1 MKKGILIF
9 LGIIAFLFILLLT
22 IPFLFKDQIKAK
34 VDEQIAKSV
43 NATVVFDADKLGLSL
58 IRNFPNVT
66 ISIDDFGIIGKQ
78 EEFKGDTLFFA
89 KNFKV
94 VADIMSVISGD
105 QIKVKSIYL
114 NKPIVATYVTKDG
127 KMSWDIAIATP
138 EDTTA
143 EKAPEEPSK
152 FSVALDKWE
161 IEDGLIIYEDKSLP
175 MYAELRGFS
184 HTGKGDIT
192 QDIYDV
198 ETYTKSKET
207 VVIFDNVAYLNKHQV
222 EANLNLNI
230 NMPKSEYKFL
240 ENNIK
245 INNFDFG
252 FDGLIAMP
260 GDDIIYDL
268 TYEAKETDF
277 KDLISLVPAIYTK
290 DYNDLKAEGKV
301 AFNGIVK
308 GKQTATT
315 LPGFTFNLNID
326 NGSMKYPSLPSAI
339 SNIVTDLSV
348 VNNDGIIDNTVINLK
363 KFHMDM
369 DKNPVDAR
377 ALVEGLNP
385 YKIDANLLAKVKLD
399 DVTKF
404 YPIEGTTLK
413 GLFGADVKVKG
424 TYSDSLKL
432 MPVVDAKM
440 FLQNGYV
447 KTKDFP
453 AALEQMSFNAAVQSS
468 GDMPTSKA
476 SLENF
481 KMVMD
486 GEPFEM
492 KASVLNFDNPAY
504 DVNLKGIIDLTK
516 MTKIY
521 PLEDMTVAGRIITDI
536 ATKGVLSDVEAGR
549 YDKTSTSGTMKVSN
563 LKYSSKDFPQ
573 GMALSSASFTLSP
586 DKMTIDNMDGYLGKS
601 DISVKGFFS
610 NYMGYMFGKQ
620 DTVLRG
626 NMSFNSKKF
635 DVNEW
640 MTDEEATT
648 PQAQA
653 EPVDSGLVEIP
664 KNIDFFLAS
673 QIGEVLY
680 DNMSLKDLKGNIIMK
695 DGIAR
700 LENLVFNSLGGSF
713 LLAKGEYNTKDVE
726 KPSFDFDMKITEIQI
741 KEAFKT
747 FNTVQTFAPMA
758 KNMEGVVSLSLKT
771 NGQMDKYMN
780 PLYPTMSGA
789 GTLAIPN
796 ATIKDNPVLATMSK
810 LTMVKELNPL
820 GVKNVI
826 ANFKIEGGKLKVEPF
841 DVNAGN
847 FKMNIGGASGFDG
860 GLDYI
865 VKMDVPAG
873 ALGSAVNSALGK
885 ITGQPAS
892 GSENIKLD
900 LKIGGTNSDPKVGIA
915 GSSVQEQGKEQA
927 KTAVENKVK
936 EEIKNNAQI
945 QEAQKQVE
953 DAKKAAEE
961 KVKAEQE
968 RIKKEAE
975 EKQKA
980 EQERLKKEAEKGV
993 KDQLKK
999 LPKF

>member
-9 LGIIAFLFILLLT
+9 LGVIAFLFILLLT

-34 VDEQIAKSV
+34 VDEEIAKSV

-89 KNFKV
+89 KSFKV

-114 NKPIVATYVTKDG
+114 KKPTVATYVTKDG
-127 KMSWDIAIATP
+127 KMSWDIAIASP
-138 EDTTA
+138 EDTVA
-143 EKAPEEPSK
+143 AAPEEEPSK
-152 FSVALDKWE
+152 FSIALEKWV
-161 IEDGLIIYEDKSLP
+161 IEDGLIIYEDRSMPL
-175 MYAELRGFS
+175 YAELRGFN
-184 HTGKGDIT
+184 HTGRGDIT

-198 ETYTKSKET
+198 ETYTKSDET
-207 VVIFDNVAYLNKHQV
+207 IVIVDNITYLNKHV
-222 EANLNLNI
+222 LEANLNLNI

-245 INNFDFG
+245 INNFDFA
-252 FDGLIAMP
+252 FDGLVAMP
-260 GDDIIYDL
+260 GDDIVFDL
-268 TYEAKETDF
+268 TYEGKQTDF
-277 KDLISLVPAIYTK
+277 KNLISLVPAVYTK
-290 DYNDLKAEGKV
+290 DYKDLKADGKV

-308 GKQTATT
+308 GTQTATT
-315 LPGFTFNLNID
+315 IPGFTFNLKID
-326 NGSMKYPSLPSAI
+326 NGSMQYPSLPSAI
-339 SNIVTDLSV
+339 RNIETDLV
-348 VNNDGIIDNTVINLK
+348 VENKDGILDNTIINLK
-363 KFHMDM
+363 KFHLDM

-385 YKIDANLLAKVKLD
+385 YKIDANVLAKVNLD
-399 DVTKF
+399 DITKF

-424 TYSDSLKL
+424 SYSDSLKL
-432 MPVVDAKM
+432 MPVVDAHM
-440 FLQNGYV
+440 SLENGYV
-447 KTKDFP
+447 KSQDFP
-453 AALEQMSFNAAVQSS
+453 AALEQVNFKAAVQSS
-468 GDMPTSKA
+468 GDMSASQA
-476 SLENF
+476 SLETF

-492 KASVLNFDNPAY
+492 KAFVQNFDNPAY

-516 MTKIY
+516 ITKMY
-521 PLEDMTVAGRIITDI
+521 PLEDMTVAGRIVADI

-549 YDKTSTSGTMKVSN
+549 YEKTSTAGTMKVSD
-563 LKYSSKDFPQ
+563 LKYSAKDFPQ
-573 GMALSSASFTLSP
+573 GMSLSSASFTLSP
-586 DKMTIDNMDGYLGKS
+586 DKMTIDNLTGYLGKS
-601 DISVKGFFS
+601 DINVKGYFS
-610 NYMGYMFGKQ
+610 NYMGYLFGKQ

-640 MTDEEATT
+640 MTDEEAT
-648 PQAQA
+648 AQTQE

-700 LENLVFNSLGGSF
+700 LDNLVFNSLGGSF
-713 LLAKGEYNTKDVE
+713 LTNGMYSTKDIE
-726 KPSFDFDMKITEIQI
+726 KPAFDFSLKITDIQI
-741 KEAFKT
+741 KEAFNT
-747 FNTVQTFAPMA
+747 FNTVKTFAPMA
-758 KNMEGVVSLSLKT
+758 KNMEGLASLEIKT
-771 NGQMDKYMN
+771 DGLLDKYMN

-789 GTLAIPN
+789 GMIAIAN

-820 GVKNVI
+820 GVNNVI
-826 ANFKIEGGKLKVEPF
+826 AKFKIEGGKLNVEPF
-841 DVNAGN
+841 DLNAGN
-847 FKMNIGGASGFDG
+847 FKMNIGGSSGFDG
-860 GLDYI
+860 GLDYL
-865 VKMDVPAG
+865 VKMDIPAG
-873 ALGSAVNSALGK
+873 AIGAAVNSALGK
-885 ITGQPAS
+885 ITGQQAAS
-892 GSENIKLD
+892 SDNIKLD
-900 LKIGGTNSDPKVGIA
+900 LKIGGTNSDPKVSIA
-915 GSSVQEQGKEQA
+915 GSSVQQGSKEQV

-945 QEAQKQVE
+945 QEAQRQAE
-953 DAKKAAEE
+953 EAKKAAEE

-975 EKQKA
+975 EKRKA
-980 EQERLKKEAEKGV
+980 EEERLKKEAEKGI